1 MFFLAQV
8 VLPAVPTATSATGID
23 INQIAQLSGGNPVMV
38 VALGAVAL
46 LGGKKVWDFFQK
58 KQELAH
64 EQKMEELKTMKT
76 GHEACVAKQQALEEA
91 LQVLKNKLSELESK
105 TNASE
110 KKVEEVVATSEAK
123 VEELKTKVS
132 KLKKKVVEVT
142 SEEKDKKKKT

>member
-1 MFFLAQV
+1 
-8 VLPAVPTATSATGID
+8 
-23 INQIAQLSGGNPVMV
+23 MV

-76 GHEACVAKQQALEEA
+76 GHEACVAKQQALEEVLA
-91 LQVLKNKLSELESK
+91 ILKNKLADVEAK
-105 TNASE
+105 AAASE

-123 VEELKTKVS
+123 VDELTSKVS
-132 KLKKKVVEVT
+132 KLKKKVAAASSDE
-142 SEEKDKKKKT
+142 KKKKT